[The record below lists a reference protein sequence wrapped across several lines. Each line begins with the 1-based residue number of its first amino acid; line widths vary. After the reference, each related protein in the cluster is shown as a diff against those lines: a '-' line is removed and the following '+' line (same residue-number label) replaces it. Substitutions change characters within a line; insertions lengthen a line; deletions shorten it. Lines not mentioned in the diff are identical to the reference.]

1 MWWKEPIR
9 NNNPISQEIP
19 KILGVLCQEP
29 RTKTKYI
36 SYCTTP
42 PDRNKPQ
49 TRQYMWNNSF
59 QDTGHQEMKD
69 SDPWGGKWKRWA
81 PKLPHSASS
90 FWALVSGAGTEA
102 EPRRLPE
109 LTWSYES
116 GETSAARAYRTE
128 YQNEERYT
136 ESQRSA
142 EGLPWVSEESDQ
154 HKHNGGSKRLEGG
167 A

>member
-49 TRQYMWNNSF
+49 TRQYTWNNSF
-59 QDTGHQEMKD
+59 QDIGSGKKKKKEKDGDSWEVENTWSESYDSSITAWREFPGPGSGRKD
-69 SDPWGGKWKRWA
+69 S
-81 PKLPHSASS
+81 
-90 FWALVSGAGTEA
+90 
-102 EPRRLPE
+102 
-109 LTWSYES
+109 
-116 GETSAARAYRTE
+116 
-128 YQNEERYT
+128 
-136 ESQRSA
+136 
-142 EGLPWVSEESDQ
+142 
-154 HKHNGGSKRLEGG
+154 GG
-167 A
+167 AQQSLYVEETKWGIQGVQGS